1 MTLRRWL
8 WRPAEAARGL
18 LHQLFVDRDLVLAWA
33 LSVAALPLVDPS
45 SPLGGDDF
53 VWWTTLT
60 LSAAAAL
67 RGRALGEG
75 AHPALSPQRSHVGGI
90 AQRVALALTPW
101 TLLAWAELGRGAA
114 GPLEPAVSAVGAA
127 ALTLALLGLRA
138 LSWREGRTAWAPR
151 SPVSPLVLALAVG
164 ALPPAAA
171 WALGR
176 LAAATPEELGGL
188 SLTAGLMGLG
198 FLSTGLF
205 AGRVQHWLQRRAARD
220 ASAPWRPTGARLM
233 LALVGPPAGFA
244 LGLLAQDAWLE
255 RGLGPEQ
262 AYIVSLYV
270 LAWARVLWP
279 RPLPL
284 ARTVLLHEVVP
295 TGGGDARSEGLAARD
310 FSQVPSGALRVS
322 PLRLRR
328 TRAIHPWVVPVSRPG
343 LSAQGESLLSPWP
356 LPPPP
361 PSLHA
366 LGEARFEPD
375 PLLGLARL
383 DEITLRIPAQE
394 EHRGHN
400 LKQDN
405 MTRRVLVL
413 RAFPEGSAR
422 DEETPTYAWDD
433 PLPPGSVQRIEPG
446 VREATLRDR
455 DVILIA
461 SGGRA
466 RLYEVELGAVVTDP
480 FLFELGRAPQLE
492 DYVQV
497 TR

>member
-1 MTLRRWL
+1 MSPTRPRRL
-8 WRPAEAARGL
+8 AAMAARGL
-18 LHQLFVDRDLVLAWA
+18 LHKLVEDRDLIVVWA

-45 SPLGGDDF
+45 SPLGGEDF

-75 AHPALSPQRSHVGGI
+75 PHPALPPQRSVLGGI

-101 TLLAWAELGRGAA
+101 TLLAGAELGRGVE
-114 GPLEPAVSAVGAA
+114 GPLEPAVAAVCAA
-127 ALTLALLGLRA
+127 ALTLILLALRA
-138 LSWREGRTAWAPR
+138 LSWQEGRTAWAPA
-151 SPVSPLVLALAVG
+151 SPLSPLAIALVLG

-176 LAAATPEELGGL
+176 FAAAAPPGLGGL
-188 SLTAGLMGLG
+188 TLTAGLMGVG
-198 FLSTGLF
+198 FFATGLF
-205 AGRVQHWLQRRAARD
+205 AGRVQHWLQRRAAKEE
-220 ASAPWRPTGARLM
+220 SAPWRPTGSRFV
-233 LALVGPPAGFA
+233 LALLGPPAGLA
-244 LGLLAQDAWLE
+244 LGGLAQAAWLNE
-255 RGLGPEQ
+255 GLAPEQ
-262 AYIVSLYV
+262 AYILSLYV

-279 RPLPL
+279 RPLPI
-284 ARTVLLHEVVP
+284 ARAVLLHEVVP
-295 TGGGDARSEGLAARD
+295 TGGGDARGEGLAARE
-310 FSQVPSGALRVS
+310 FAEVPTGALRVS

-328 TRAIHPWVVPVSRPG
+328 TRAIHPWVVPVLRPG
-343 LSAQGESLLSPWP
+343 LAAREAPLVSPWP
-356 LPPPP
+356 LPPLPAP
-361 PSLHA
+361 LHA

-394 EHRGHN
+394 EHHGQN
-400 LKQDN
+400 LREDS

-413 RAFPEGSAR
+413 RAFPEGETGG
-422 DEETPTYAWDD
+422 DEAPTYAWDD
-433 PLPPGSVQRIEPG
+433 PLPPGSVQVIEPG
-446 VREATLRDR
+446 VRRATLRDR

-466 RLYEVELGAVVTDP
+466 RLYEVELGALLSDP
-480 FLFELGRAPQLE
+480 FLFELGRVPQLE